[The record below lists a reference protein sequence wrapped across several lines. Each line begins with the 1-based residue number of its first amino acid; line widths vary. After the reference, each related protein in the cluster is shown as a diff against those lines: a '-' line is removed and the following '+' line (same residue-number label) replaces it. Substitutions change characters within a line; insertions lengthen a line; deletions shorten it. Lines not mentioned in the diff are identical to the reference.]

1 MKLIRAIVLGA
12 IVVLSLLGGTTTTA
26 NATPGAGNDAAVGDE
41 GSLSADPGDP
51 GLPPDQ

>member
-12 IVVLSLLGGTTTTA
+12 IVVLSHLGGTTTTA
-26 NATPGAGNDAAVGDE
+26 DATPGAGNDAAFEDDGAFQ
-41 GSLSADPGDP
+41 ADPGDP

>member
-26 NATPGAGNDAAVGDE
+26 DAAPGAANDAAFEDE
-41 GSLSADPGDP
+41 GSFQADPGDP
-51 GLPPDQ
+51 GLPPD